1 MNFRPI
7 STLFVPLAALSLTMC
22 NEQESTPEPTEK
34 KTPAQEQR
42 PQAPVPSSNLIFH
55 ESWTAQQRAELQH
68 MYDLLGNEVPD
79 NLISCKDSVDDVVNE
94 AISELVGTPMQ
105 TDKPEENDS
114 PNLMDRV
121 AARLALSTWRTLLS
135 KTAASGRG
143 DIYNKDGL
151 SLAWVAVRLGKT
163 EMVKELVRRGADP
176 NRPYCVRAQGFDIQ
190 ESLLGAVAA
199 QSHLGAEL
207 RMTPEQAEEL
217 VRWLL
222 DNGADPNK
230 CQLKTLGLCC
240 QLEMRIHH
248 RATCTELILS
258 HMNTLPE
265 HMQCTLAAS
274 LLGCVPNSWATFE
287 KLYNQGIFTRQGME
301 EVESVLCGFMQN
313 YTDDHPQKL
322 ENLLKLGLNPNYAPE
337 AREED
342 DFESEKAFD
351 EYTDLFTCYPP
362 QRPLIHTLLAIS
374 AYEDEQE
381 YVSVYMQCLEIMLRA
396 GATAEVKEHMLPENT
411 ELRNRITELLKQH
424 NIPIL
429 TEEEEDDDEEE
440 DVEDEDDEEYE
451 DEESDE
457 EECDEDDAE
466 SDEETDEEYSDDES
480 EDTDAEDEVEE
491 EEE

>member
-1 MNFRPI
+1 MNFRPL
-7 STLFVPLAALSLTMC
+7 SALFVPLAALTLTMC
-22 NEQESTPEPTEK
+22 NEQEATPEPAEK
-34 KTPAQEQR
+34 KAPVRKHPAQAPEQ
-42 PQAPVPSSNLIFH
+42 SNELTFH
-55 ESWTAQQRAELQH
+55 ESWSAQQRTELQH
-68 MYDLLGNEVPD
+68 MYDLLGNEVPN
-79 NLISCKDSVDDVVNE
+79 NLISQQDSAADVVNE
-94 AISELVGTPMQ
+94 VISGLVDTPTQ
-105 TDKPEENDS
+105 TDKPGEEDS
-114 PNLMDRV
+114 PSLMDRIS
-121 AARLALSTWRTLLS
+121 ARLALSTWRTLLR

-143 DIYNKDGL
+143 DIYNTDGL
-151 SLAWVAVRLGKT
+151 SLAWIAARLGKT

-199 QSHLGAEL
+199 QSHLGEEL

-217 VRWLL
+217 VHWLL

-230 CQLKTLGLCC
+230 CQLKSLGLCC

-258 HMNTLPE
+258 RMNTLHE
-265 HMQCTLAAS
+265 HMQCTLAAT
-274 LLGCVPNSWATFE
+274 LLGCVPNSWDTFE

-342 DFESEKAFD
+342 DFESEEAFD
-351 EYTDLFTCYPP
+351 EYTDLFTSYPP

-374 AYEDEQE
+374 TYEDEPE
-381 YVSVYMQCLEIMLRA
+381 YISAYMQCLEILLRA

-466 SDEETDEEYSDDES
+466 SDDETDEEYSDDES
-480 EDTDAEDEVEE
+480 EDTDAEDEEE
-491 EEE
+491 E